1 MAQKLLF
8 FFFCIISVQVAANK
22 IEPEQLNEKIA
33 ALNNEQKYDESIT
46 ILEEIIND
54 KASSAYEIYNAYLQK
69 ALTYKRIFNYTEVM
83 INLEEAK
90 KWGSKEPYKEKA
102 LSRIK
107 IEELFINFDLLKF
120 EEVDRILLT
129 ITEEDINNLDGQSK
143 AFYVGLIGVMDMK
156 KNDLTEAR
164 KKYDES
170 IALLEKYSPKD
181 LPNVYRKKIALYSL
195 LNDENSALEA
205 YEKGLYYAE
214 KYNMGIYKIGMH
226 EAMSTFYHDHEDYK
240 SAFEYHLTRMEEFNR
255 YNVTTE
261 NDKLK
266 VLERDLLQK
275 RKDLEI
281 KYEKNIR
288 FFMVAIVVILL
299 AFLLVLLKF
308 FKVSSEK
315 RILVERDNARM
326 REELEV
332 LSKEKNEKGESKL
345 DPRKYN
351 LSERQIEIIEL
362 VKKGKTNK
370 EIGADL
376 FISENTV
383 KYHLK
388 IIYNE
393 MGIENRFDLK

>member
-1 MAQKLLF
+1 MN
-8 FFFCIISVQVAANK
+8 ANK
-22 IEPEQLNEKIA
+22 IAPDKLNEKIA
-33 ALNNEQKYDESIT
+33 ELNNEQKYDESIT

-54 KASSAYEIYNAYLQK
+54 KASSAYEVYNAYLQK

-90 KWGSKEPYKEKA
+90 KWGSKGPYEKKA

-120 EEVDRILLT
+120 EEVDHILPT
-129 ITEEDINNLDGQSK
+129 ITEEDVNNLDGQSK
-143 AFYVGLIGVMDMK
+143 AFYVGLLGVLDMK
-156 KNDLTEAR
+156 KNNLTEAR

-170 IALLEKYSPKD
+170 IELLAKHSPKD

-195 LNDENSALEA
+195 LNDEKSALES

-226 EAMSTFYHDHEDYK
+226 EAMSKFYHDKEDYK

-255 YNVTTE
+255 YNVTTA

-266 VLERDLLQK
+266 VVERDLLKK

-308 FKVSSEK
+308 FKVNREK

-326 REELEV
+326 REELEN

-345 DPRKYN
+345 NLEKYN
-351 LSERQIEIIEL
+351 LSDRQIEIIEL

-388 IIYNE
+388 IIYNV